1 MADII
6 QIRRD
11 LAAEWTTVN
20 PTLASGEFGLETD
33 TKLMKLGDGTTPWI
47 TLPYLFGSTLAY
59 TDRIVLV
66 ADGYYDLPQFFVLD
80 NFVVQPAS
88 DINLKIGSTAGGEEY
103 FLESEV
109 PSSTGAIY
117 AINLF
122 SNVIK
127 RLYFSGITASTAIVL
142 FRKYVKQS

>member
-33 TKLMKLGDGTTPWI
+33 TKLLKLGDGTTPWN
-47 TLPYLFGSTLAY
+47 TLPYLFGSTMAY
-59 TDRIVLV
+59 TDRIVLS
-66 ADGYYDLPQFFVLD
+66 ADGFYDLPQYYLLE
-80 NFVVQPAS
+80 NLVVQPTS

-103 FLESEV
+103 YLETEV
-109 PSSTGAIY
+109 LSSTGAVY

-122 SNVIK
+122 SNVTK
-127 RLYFSGITASTAIVL
+127 RLYFSGITANTAIVL
-142 FRKYVKQS
+142 FRKYVKQA